1 MTHDIKT
8 HLSDLMRAALMSVAP
23 DQADTSIVLER
34 PKQAAHGDFA
44 CNLAMQLARAMKRNP
59 RELAQLLLSEIPKSP
74 FVGKTEIAGAGFIN
88 FHLLPAAKLD
98 VVRSVLAQGAT
109 FGRSTAGGKKKV
121 QVEFVSANP
130 TGPLHV
136 GHGRGAAYGAS
147 LSSLLAYAG
156 WDVTREYY
164 VNDAGRQ
171 MDILAVSCWLRYLDL
186 YGITVP
192 FPPNAYQG
200 DYVRDMAEQM
210 KIAHGDKLVRPHTA
224 VLDGTPGLPD
234 AERADDE
241 AKAQREAHLDALI
254 ASGKRLLG
262 KDWDY
267 VHAHVLTEQLADCRS
282 DLEEFGVN
290 YDVWFS
296 EKSLFD
302 TGLVAR
308 CVELLEKAGHIYEQ
322 NGARW
327 FRSTTFGD
335 EKDRVVQ
342 RDNGLYTYFASDIA
356 YHLNKFER
364 GFTRI
369 INIWGADH
377 HGYIPR
383 VKGSLA
389 ALGLDPDVL
398 DVALVQFAVLY
409 RNGQKA
415 PMSTRSGEFVTL
427 RTLREE
433 VGNDACRFFYVLR
446 KSDQHLDFDLD
457 LAKSQ
462 TNENPVYYIQYAHA
476 RVCSVL
482 AQWNGDESDLGK
494 ADLARLDNAYE
505 LALAAKLGEFP
516 EQVEAAAADLA
527 PHMIAFYLK
536 DLSAAFHSYYNA
548 ERMLVDDAVLKDA
561 RVALAVAVRQVIR
574 NGLAILGVSC
584 PQSM

>member
-1 MTHDIKT
+1 MTHDIKI
-8 HLSDLMRAALMSVAP
+8 HLADLMRAALNSLAP
-23 DQADTSIVLER
+23 DLAETAIVLER

-59 RELAQLLLSEIPKSP
+59 RELAQLLLSEIPPSP
-74 FVGKTEIAGAGFIN
+74 FVAKMEIAGAGFITSICTVRPSWKSCATSSN
-88 FHLLPAAKLD
+88 RVRILAGRRLAATGKY
-98 VVRSVLAQGAT
+98 RSNS
-109 FGRSTAGGKKKV
+109 FRP
-121 QVEFVSANP
+121 P

-147 LSSLLAYAG
+147 LCNLMAFAG
-156 WDVTREYY
+156 WDVTPEYY

-171 MDILAVSCWLRYLDL
+171 MDILATSAWLRYLELHDHR
-186 YGITVP
+186 IT
-192 FPPNAYQG
+192 FPPNGYQG
-200 DYVRDMAEQM
+200 DYVRNMAMEM
-210 KIAHGDKLVRPHTA
+210 KIAHGDKYVRATSE
-224 VLDGTPGLPD
+224 VLEGTPGLPAPD
-234 AERADDE
+234 RADED
-241 AKAQREAHLDALI
+241 AKAQREAHLDTLI
-254 ASGKRLLG
+254 AIAKRLLAEE
-262 KDWDY
+262 WNY
-267 VHAHVLTEQLADCRS
+267 VHNHVLTEQLEDCRS
-282 DLEEFGVN
+282 DLEDFGVHF
-290 YDVWFS
+290 DVWFS

-302 TGLVAR
+302 TGLVER
-308 CVELLEKAGHIYEQ
+308 CVEQLNAAGHLYEQ
-322 NGARW
+322 NGALW
-327 FRSTTFGD
+327 FKSTDFGD

-364 GFTRI
+364 GFDRI
-369 INIWGADH
+369 SHIWGADH

-383 VKGSLA
+383 VKG
-389 ALGLDPDVL
+389 ALKALELDPDVL

-415 PMSTRSGEFVTL
+415 SMSTRSGEFVTL
-427 RTLREE
+427 RTLRDE

-482 AQWNGDESDLGK
+482 AQWDGDDEVLRK
-494 ADLARLDNAYE
+494 ADFGRLDSPHE
-505 LALAAKLGEFP
+505 LAVAAKLGEFP
-516 EQVEAAAADLA
+516 EVVESASRELA

-536 DLSAAFHSYYNA
+536 DLAAEFHSYYNA
-548 ERMLVDDAVLKDA
+548 ERMLVDDVALKDA
-561 RVALAVAVRQVIR
+561 RIALAAAVRQVIR
-574 NGLAILGVSC
+574 NGMAIIGVSC